1 MLFHALKQ
9 LRFIIMKLNLFLIF
23 QGVRIVSIPF
33 NECYVIISDL
43 IFSKN
48 LSI

>member
-1 MLFHALKQ
+1 MLFHTLKQ
-9 LRFIIMKLNLFLIF
+9 LRFIIMKLNLFIF